1 MVRSTG
7 FVLEPQEVPQRFKWR
22 GKYFHNTYPGFIEV
36 NDLLHLAQTVTTVPL
51 RCWSIAWERKVTQVG
66 NTTRTYCHTHMGL
79 IFEAA
84 INIEGCHKFDVG
96 ITDDNGLPDYIHP
109 CIVPK
114 LHIGQ
119 MGELFLNYHV
129 GRKYDPIAGRV
140 KYEKPVLHEF
150 YLPPDFEFGR
160 EIITDIEQ
168 ATSHKEACVTAG
180 VKVRS
185 VTDVV
190 KLREAAQAAP
200 VQFKHK
206 YKPEDFL
213 YDMVPNWE
221 VVHIWG
227 PTGIGKTKWAA
238 AQCKN
243 PCLIKP
249 FTSVGALEA
258 IKKKYV
264 PGFHDALILDEADLR
279 FMTREQVIA
288 FLDMDEEFQCDVRFT
303 SFSLAPVRKIFI
315 SNPDA
320 STLYPRDESGA
331 IARRLR
337 IEHLT
342 QPLFGMPQQPAGTP
356 TIAGQ
361 PYPTTPATQ

>member
-114 LHIGQ
+114 LHIVQ

-140 KYEKPVLHEF
+140 KYEKPALHEF
-150 YLPPDFEFGR
+150 HLPPDFEFGR

-168 ATSHKEACVTAG
+168 ANSHKEACVAAG
-180 VKVRS
+180 VEKC
-185 VTDVV
+185 
-190 KLREAAQAAP
+190 AA
-200 VQFKHK
+200 
-206 YKPEDFL
+206 
-213 YDMVPNWE
+213 
-221 VVHIWG
+221 
-227 PTGIGKTKWAA
+227 
-238 AQCKN
+238 
-243 PCLIKP
+243 
-249 FTSVGALEA
+249 
-258 IKKKYV
+258 
-264 PGFHDALILDEADLR
+264 
-279 FMTREQVIA
+279 
-288 FLDMDEEFQCDVRFT
+288 
-303 SFSLAPVRKIFI
+303 
-315 SNPDA
+315 
-320 STLYPRDESGA
+320 
-331 IARRLR
+331 
-337 IEHLT
+337 
-342 QPLFGMPQQPAGTP
+342 
-356 TIAGQ
+356 
-361 PYPTTPATQ
+361 